1 MLNRNLARLI
11 KLRIKLI
18 PNRVFLILV
27 SIVVGILAGLAA
39 VALKTSVFFVQNLLH
54 SSLKDY
60 QNTYIFF
67 IYPVI
72 GLLLSTLYVQV
83 FRKGELARGIG
94 NVIIEISK
102 KRGVVAKHKMYSQLI
117 SSLLTLG
124 FGGSAGLEAPISVTG
139 AAIGSNTALA
149 FKIGEKERR
158 LLLGCGAAGGI
169 AAIFNSPIAGV
180 LFAIEIILS
189 ELTIPAFVPLL
200 ISSASAT
207 VVSKAL
213 YTGQPFRLITE
224 SWQMSAIPYYIILGI
239 VCAVISIYT
248 IKVYTNFHKIFAKW
262 KRPYLKALTGGLILG
277 LMLFLLP
284 PLYGEGYH
292 IVESLLNGDYLRLF
306 DDSLFWQF
314 KDNITFI
321 IIYAT
326 VIMLIKVIATSVTV
340 NTGGNGG
347 MFGSSLFVGA
357 LLGFVYAK
365 VINVS
370 GIQQVTEVNFI
381 VVAMA
386 GILAGVIHSPLTAI
400 FLIAEI
406 TGGYALFIP
415 LMIVVSLSY
424 FLTIYFEPFSIYTKK
439 IAEEGEFILYDRDKL
454 ILENLL
460 LSKMIET
467 DFISLHINDTLSK
480 LIEAIERS
488 RRNVFPVLDD
498 EKNLVG
504 VILLDNVRE
513 IIFDRHLYSL
523 IVTGDIM
530 TTPEA
535 VVDVKDKMYDI
546 VKKLDELNAWNLPVV
561 NDGKYLGFISKA
573 NILSHYRDL
582 LVKQTQG

>member
-262 KRPYLKALTGGLILG
+262 KRPYIKALTGGLILG

-523 IVTGDIM
+523 SRFFWPAFPGYEPSI
-530 TTPEA
+530 
-535 VVDVKDKMYDI
+535 
-546 VKKLDELNAWNLPVV
+546 
-561 NDGKYLGFISKA
+561 
-573 NILSHYRDL
+573 
-582 LVKQTQG
+582 

>member
-523 IVTGDIM
+523 IVAGDIM

>member
-1 MLNRNLARLI
+1 LLSRNLARLI
-11 KLRIKLI
+11 KLRLKFI
-18 PNRVFLILV
+18 PNRIFLILV
-27 SIVVGILAGLAA
+27 SIVIGILAGLAA
-39 VALKTSVFFVQNLLH
+39 VVLKTSVHFTQNFLH
-54 SSLKDY
+54 SSLEDY
-60 QNTYIFF
+60 RNTYIFL

-83 FRKGELARGIG
+83 FRKGFLARGIG
-94 NVIIEISK
+94 NIIIETSK
-102 KRGVVAKHKMYSQLI
+102 KRGIVAKHKMYSQLL
-117 SSLLTLG
+117 SSLFTLG

-149 FKIGEKERR
+149 LRIGEKERKV
-158 LLLGCGAAGGI
+158 LLGCGAAGGI

-207 VVSKAL
+207 VISKAL
-213 YTGQPFRLITE
+213 YTGQPFILITE
-224 SWQMSAIPYYIILGI
+224 SWQMSSLPYYIVLGV
-239 VCAVISIYT
+239 VCAVLSIYA
-248 IKVYTNFHKIFAKW
+248 IRVHYNFQKLFAKW
-262 KRPYLKALTGGLILG
+262 KKPYLKALTGGLILG
-277 LMLFLLP
+277 AMLFVLP

-292 IVESLLNGDYLRLF
+292 IVESLLEGDYLRLF
-306 DDSLFWQF
+306 DDSLFWQY

-321 IIYAT
+321 LIYAT
-326 VIMLIKVIATSVTV
+326 AIMLIKVIATSVTV
-340 NTGGNGG
+340 STGGNGG

-357 LLGFVYAK
+357 LLGFVYSRI
-365 VINVS
+365 INIS
-370 GIQQVTEVNFI
+370 GLQQVTEVNFI

-424 FLTIYFEPFSIYTKK
+424 FITIYLEPFSVYTKK

-454 ILENLL
+454 ILENLSL
-460 LSKMIET
+460 NKMIET
-467 DFISLHINDTLSK
+467 DFIPLHVNDTLSK

-504 VILLDNVRE
+504 IILLDNVRE
-513 IIFDRHLYSL
+513 IIFDRQLYNL
-523 IVTGDIM
+523 ILAGDIM

-535 VVDVKDKMYDI
+535 VIDIKDKMYDI
-546 VKKLDELNAWNLPVV
+546 VKKLDELNIWNLPVV

-573 NILSHYRDL
+573 NILSHYRNL
-582 LVKQTQG
+582 LIKQTQE

>member
-1 MLNRNLARLI
+1 LLNRNLARLI

-18 PNRVFLILV
+18 PNRVFLILI

-523 IVTGDIM
+523 IVAEDIM
-530 TTPEA
+530 TTPDA
-535 VVDVKDKMYDI
+535 IVDVKDKMYDI

>member
-149 FKIGEKERR
+149 FRIGEKERR

-248 IKVYTNFHKIFAKW
+248 IKVYTNFQKIFAK
-262 KRPYLKALTGGLILG
+262 
-277 LMLFLLP
+277 
-284 PLYGEGYH
+284 
-292 IVESLLNGDYLRLF
+292 
-306 DDSLFWQF
+306 
-314 KDNITFI
+314 
-321 IIYAT
+321 
-326 VIMLIKVIATSVTV
+326 
-340 NTGGNGG
+340 
-347 MFGSSLFVGA
+347 
-357 LLGFVYAK
+357 
-365 VINVS
+365 
-370 GIQQVTEVNFI
+370 
-381 VVAMA
+381 
-386 GILAGVIHSPLTAI
+386 
-400 FLIAEI
+400 
-406 TGGYALFIP
+406 
-415 LMIVVSLSY
+415 
-424 FLTIYFEPFSIYTKK
+424 
-439 IAEEGEFILYDRDKL
+439 
-454 ILENLL
+454 
-460 LSKMIET
+460 
-467 DFISLHINDTLSK
+467 
-480 LIEAIERS
+480 
-488 RRNVFPVLDD
+488 
-498 EKNLVG
+498 
-504 VILLDNVRE
+504 
-513 IIFDRHLYSL
+513 
-523 IVTGDIM
+523 
-530 TTPEA
+530 
-535 VVDVKDKMYDI
+535 
-546 VKKLDELNAWNLPVV
+546 
-561 NDGKYLGFISKA
+561 
-573 NILSHYRDL
+573 
-582 LVKQTQG
+582 